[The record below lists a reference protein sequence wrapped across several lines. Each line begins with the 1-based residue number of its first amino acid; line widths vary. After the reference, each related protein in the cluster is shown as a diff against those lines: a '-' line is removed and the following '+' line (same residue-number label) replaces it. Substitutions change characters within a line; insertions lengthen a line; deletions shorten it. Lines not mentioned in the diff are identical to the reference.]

1 MADVKLEKKLTLGW
15 DILSKGEPDKQRQLR
30 RLRD

>member
-15 DILSKGEPDKQRQLR
+15 DILSKGAPDKQRQLR